1 MELFPKDVMLAI
13 QEQIKMVRLTKSLCL
28 SNEEIPPPLLLRESV
43 SEAHYV
49 EAEMLTPNMRKRI
62 YENVH
67 A

>member
-13 QEQIKMVRLTKSLCL
+13 QEQIKMVRLTKSLYL
-28 SNEEIPPPLLLRESV
+28 SNEEIPRLLLRESV